1 MSTGITIILLILL
14 LSLPQ
19 ALMSRQYIGKAE

>member
-1 MSTGITIILLILL
+1 MLNGIQMILLILL

-19 ALMSRQYIGKAE
+19 ALMAQYMLHRGE